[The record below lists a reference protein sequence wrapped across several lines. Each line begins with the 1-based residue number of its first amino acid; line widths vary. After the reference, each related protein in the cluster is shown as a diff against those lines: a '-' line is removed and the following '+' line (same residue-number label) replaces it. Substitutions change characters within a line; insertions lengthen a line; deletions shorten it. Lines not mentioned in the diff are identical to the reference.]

1 MPFSELFF
9 SRPFPAARSVIGTF
23 FVFANIA
30 NVAHAQ
36 DWPMKPVR
44 VIVPHAP
51 GGVTDML
58 ARLVADRL
66 TAALKQSFVVE
77 NRAGAGGIVGS
88 DQVSRA
94 AADGYT
100 LVASG
105 MASHVIAPNAGAAP
119 FDPMKSF
126 THIAM
131 LGGPPLALLVHP
143 SVQVKTVKEFVALTR
158 TRSGGVS
165 YGSPGAGTHNHLMG
179 ELFRGRTG
187 ADMTHVSY
195 KGGGPAAIDLIG
207 GHIPSAFLTLS
218 TAAPHIKSGR
228 VRALAIT
235 SAGRL
240 PEYAQVPTF
249 AETGYADLTTTNW
262 SGYSGPA
269 GMPANVVAR
278 LNTEVVRSLRAADL
292 QERLQAE
299 GIRPNEMSSSA
310 FTDFFHKEI
319 ERWTPVAKAAGLR
332 IGG

>member
-1 MPFSELFF
+1 
-9 SRPFPAARSVIGTF
+9 
-23 FVFANIA
+23 
-30 NVAHAQ
+30 
-36 DWPMKPVR
+36 MKPVR
-44 VIVPHAP
+44 IIVPHAP

-66 TAALKQSFVVE
+66 SGSLKQSFIVE

-88 DQVSRA
+88 DLVAKA
-94 AADGYT
+94 APDGYT

-119 FDPMKSF
+119 FDPLKSF
-126 THIAM
+126 THIAL
-131 LGGPPLALLVHP
+131 LGGPPLAMLAHP
-143 SVQVKTVKEFVALTR
+143 SMQVKSVKEFIAL
-158 TRSGGVS
+158 SKAQAGGVS

-179 ELFRGRTG
+179 ELFRVRTG
-187 ADMTHVSY
+187 AGMTHISY

-235 SAGRL
+235 SASRL
-240 PEYAQVPTF
+240 PDYASVQTF
-249 AETGYADLTTTNW
+249 AEAGYADLTTTNW
-262 SGYSGPA
+262 SAYSGPA
-269 GMPANVVAR
+269 GMASAVASR
-278 LNTEVVRSLRAADL
+278 LNSEVLKVLRATDI
-292 QERLQAE
+292 QERLHAE
-299 GIRPNEMSSSA
+299 GIKPNELSPAA

-319 ERWTPVAKAAGLR
+319 ERWSPVAKSAGLK